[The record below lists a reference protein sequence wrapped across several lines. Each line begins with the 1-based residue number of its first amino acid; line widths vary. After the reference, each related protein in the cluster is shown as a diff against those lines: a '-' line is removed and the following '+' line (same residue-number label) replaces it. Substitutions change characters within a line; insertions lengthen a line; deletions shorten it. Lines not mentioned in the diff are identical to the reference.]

1 MPLLH
6 VATRTLITYIRV
18 IEFNGRWSTDT
29 CASSVTVSHNFYGK
43 IPELCGRHQVDLLQN
58 VRAYFGSCV
67 NGKATLTGEEESL
80 PEEKRLDRFHCTYF
94 GLQYRCRFHHS
105 SEF

>member
-1 MPLLH
+1 MDDGAQTHVQVLLLFH
-6 VATRTLITYIRV
+6 IY
-18 IEFNGRWSTDT
+18 
-29 CASSVTVSHNFYGK
+29 NFYGK

>member
-18 IEFNGRWSTDT
+18 IEFNGRRSTDT